1 VKKIKKLALKK
12 VTLRNLDEPTL
23 QGLAAAT
30 GGKRCDTL
38 TCPTEC
44 AVVCKPKLG

>member
-1 VKKIKKLALKK
+1 MKKTNKLTLKK

-23 QGLAAAT
+23 NGVAAAT
-30 GGKRCDTL
+30 GGKLCNTL

-44 AVVCKPKLG
+44 AVVCKGKLA